1 MGRVGK
7 IVLALA
13 LVALWA
19 STGLSTTAVVGT
31 TNETFIQFVTAQA
44 GTSTTTT
51 TTGPLM
57 VQSCNTGGTSFDP
70 VSSDVAVDV
79 NNVPI
84 QTVYFEWTGGTGYEN
99 LVGDCSVTSGSTTQ
113 SFSFY
118 IPIIFTQSSN
128 SNKIPVTAQTVTDT
142 SSIPSQ
148 CGFSTNLGVINS
160 QTPSAS
166 TSEENLQVYALAN
179 PSDELTADQIPAVGV
194 DIQAFYNGAVVNK
207 WSHGGGGTTAAGTP
221 FLIRVMCSTLAHFQ
235 TNS

>member
-1 MGRVGK
+1 MYTNRV
-7 IVLALA
+7 IAVLGLLLGWASMALA
-13 LVALWA
+13 
-19 STGLSTTAVVGT
+19 TTAVVGT
-31 TNETFIQFVTAQA
+31 TNETFVQFVTAQA

-57 VQSCNTGGTSFDP
+57 VQSCNSDGTSFDP
-70 VSSDVAVDV
+70 VSSDVAVDA

-84 QTVYFEWTGGTGYEN
+84 QTVYFEWTGGSGYEN
-99 LVGDCSVTSGSTTQ
+99 LVGNCSVTSGSTTQ

-118 IPIIFTQSSN
+118 IPVIFTQSSN

-142 SSIPSQ
+142 SSIPSE
-148 CGFSTNLGVINS
+148 CGFTTNLGVINS
-160 QTPSAS
+160 QTPTAS
-166 TSEENLQVYALAN
+166 TTAENLQVYALAN

-194 DIQAFYNGAVVNK
+194 DIQGFYNGAVVNN